1 MLCICAIKCAQCFT
15 EYLICKKKNRTFLE
29 VQEDG
34 MGEATTSGL
43 NRLGAFGEKYFEVDH
58 PFIFFL
64 WDYHSGILLFI
75 GRITAPE
82 PFIN

>member
-1 MLCICAIKCAQCFT
+1 MA
-15 EYLICKKKNRTFLE
+15 ES
-29 VQEDG
+29 
-34 MGEATTSGL
+34 TTSGL

-75 GRITAPE
+75 GRITTPE
-82 PFIN
+82 PWIN

>member
-1 MLCICAIKCAQCFT
+1 M
-15 EYLICKKKNRTFLE
+15 YLRNQMRTMFYGISYLQKKNRTFLE